1 MESEGSRR
9 QIPYLTNIN
18 RIQGHYARVS
28 LQNKMKPNRCPER
41 MVVNEAGTW
50 GSPILHTTITCERL
64 KQKGYTPLT
73 EMYALSR
80 KTLMNRRDTRP
91 VRPVV

>member
-1 MESEGSRR
+1 M
-9 QIPYLTNIN
+9 
-18 RIQGHYARVS
+18 
-28 LQNKMKPNRCPER
+28 
-41 MVVNEAGTW
+41 VNEAGTW
-50 GSPILHTTITCERL
+50 GSPILHTTITSERL
-64 KQKGYTPLT
+64 KQKAYTPIT